1 MGFFKEKEMELE
13 QQEMTDAESDKDNV
27 ADIPKRLPFQV
38 WQVGSDTYR
47 LKLGTAEISE
57 LEMKFKTNLMNIMG
71 TGQGG
76 MPALSVMLDVAHAA
90 MKRFHHGIKRADVNA
105 MFDQYVDEGGSQ
117 LDFYMEVYMGIFKVS
132 GFFSNSLAGQ
142 MEEALEGAKEFL

>member
-1 MGFFKEKEMELE
+1 MVFFKEKETELE
-13 QQEMTDAESDKDNV
+13 QQEVTDMEGNKDNV
-27 ADIPKRLPFQV
+27 VDMPKRLPFQV
-38 WQVGSDTYR
+38 WQVGGDTYR

-142 MEEALEGAKEFL
+142 MEEALEGAKGFL